1 MRYGELSNRLFC
13 VHQPYLRFIFSGLAS
28 QQLVKVLFLFA
39 DLGLEAGSVK
49 PCIVEIQLCSA
60 SRNAG
65 SSAVSFAAFAR
76 TSTTSC
82 GVFATQS
89 GRAGADGEINAFLFN
104 VGTSG
109 MVFIR
114 SSAITTSVFSL
125 PPFTWLITSHG
136 LTETASMCPPNR
148 PVMAGCAVI
157 RDMRKLCA
165 RFVFQCSCRQMP
177 DSSGA

>member
-1 MRYGELSNRLFC
+1 MKGACGAVRRVEQQTVLCSSTVPQVYFFRPGESATR
-13 VHQPYLRFIFSGLAS
+13 QST
-28 QQLVKVLFLFA
+28 FLFA

-82 GVFATQS
+82 GVLRHNQA
-89 GRAGADGEINAFLFN
+89 APKADGEINASFN

-125 PPFTWLITSHG
+125 PPFTWLITSRAYG
-136 LTETASMCPPNR
+136 NR
-148 PVMAGCAVI
+148 FNVPT
-157 RDMRKLCA
+157 
-165 RFVFQCSCRQMP
+165 
-177 DSSGA
+177 